1 MSKRGVTFKL
11 FIMTVAFFLCFYG
24 MVILCQLL
32 FFEDFY
38 QQQKVGRVE
47 SRLQSFGQSYAREAW
62 GSGRVSRE
70 AARFM
75 LQNKNLLAIVSM
87 DGKIKLEDPFHITFR
102 KADGKI
108 VKISL
113 TLFMSHYGEELR
125 AARIQP
131 GDTITVEGEVLEN
144 NGVSSTDVMY
154 PAIIHKPGFKNIGGL
169 DEIGI
174 KGSIKWT
181 GTVTDIVMPDLK
193 TLSQRQ
199 GLLFSALEEWFPL
212 SQTHLEKLKNF
223 EVLEEEWTEP
233 WTGVH
238 NVIIVYPVRQSTG
251 DIDLLFT
258 VTSLQEIS
266 ETNEALRWF
275 YLYLGIGGFALILIL
290 SLFYSRMVT
299 RPLIALNNTAK
310 RMAKLDFSAHTPIR
324 QNDELGSLSYS
335 MYTLSQNL
343 NSALRELQEANQ
355 QLVEDME
362 QKQRMEAVQ
371 QDFFA
376 NASHELKTPLSIIK
390 GFAEGLQDGVSAG
403 KQDHYVK
410 VIVEEADKMERLVQD
425 MLDLAK
431 LESGTLRL
439 RKTTFILSELVE
451 EVVDK
456 LFHLLKEK
464 RLEAVIIPANE
475 MPIYADA
482 GWLEQVIFNL
492 VINAIRHAE
501 EGSSITIR
509 VEGSGDR
516 STFSI
521 ENKGETIPEDQL
533 EQIWDRFYRAELSRS
548 RQTGGTGLGLS
559 IVKRILDLHG
569 FHYKAEN
576 TESGVRFVVV
586 FGAKI

>member
-1 MSKRGVTFKL
+1 MNKRGVTFKL
-11 FIMTVAFFLCFYG
+11 FIMTVVFFLCFYG
-24 MVILCQLL
+24 MVILSQLL
-32 FFEDFY
+32 FFENFY
-38 QQQKVGRVE
+38 QKQKIGRVE
-47 SRLQSFGQSYAREAW
+47 SRLQSFGQSYVQEAW

-75 LQNKNLLAIVSM
+75 LQNKNQLAIVTL
-87 DGKIKLEDPFHITFR
+87 DGKVKLDDAFHINLR
-102 KADGKI
+102 NADGKI

-113 TLFMSHYGEELR
+113 SLFMSEYGDELR

-131 GDTITVEGEVLEN
+131 GDTVTVEGEVL
-144 NGVSSTDVMY
+144 GTDGISSAYLIY
-154 PAIIHKPGFKNIGGL
+154 PSGIQKLGFKNIGSIS
-169 DEIGI
+169 DET
-174 KGSIKWT
+174 ST
-181 GTVTDIVMPDLK
+181 DDSVRLSGTVTEIVLPDLK
-193 TLSQRQ
+193 TWSQRQ
-199 GLLFSALEEWFPL
+199 GLLYSALEEWFPL
-212 SQTHLEKLKNF
+212 SQDHLEKLKNF

-233 WTGVH
+233 WTGVR
-238 NVIIVYPVRQSTG
+238 NAVIVHPVRQSTG
-251 DIDLLFT
+251 EIDLLFT

-299 RPLIALNNTAK
+299 RPLITLNNTAK
-310 RMAKLDFSAHTPIR
+310 RMAKLDFTAHTPIR

-343 NSALRELQEANQ
+343 DTALRELQEANQ

-403 KQDHYVK
+403 KQDHYMK
-410 VIVEEADKMERLVQD
+410 VIVEEADKMERLVKD

-431 LESGTLRL
+431 LESGTLKL

-464 RLEAVIIPANE
+464 QLEVVIIPANE
-475 MPIYADA
+475 LPIHADI
-482 GWLEQVIFNL
+482 GWMEQVIINF
-492 VINAIRHAE
+492 VVNAIRHAE

-509 VEGSGDR
+509 IEGSGEVN
-516 STFSI
+516 TFSI
-521 ENKGETIPEDQL
+521 ENKGETIPDDQL
-533 EQIWDRFYRAELSRS
+533 ELIWNRFYRAELSRS

-559 IVKRILDLHG
+559 IVKRILDLHE
-569 FHYKAEN
+569 FRYMAEN
-576 TESGVRFVVV
+576 TKDGVRFVVI
-586 FGAKI
+586 FGG

>member
-1 MSKRGVTFKL
+1 MNKRGVTFKL
-11 FIMTVAFFLCFYG
+11 FIMTVVFFLCFYG
-24 MVILCQLL
+24 MVILSQFL
-32 FFEDFY
+32 FFEKFY
-38 QQQKVGRVE
+38 QQQKIGRVE
-47 SRLQSFGQSYAREAW
+47 SRLQSFGQSYVNEAW

-75 LQNKNLLAIVSM
+75 LQNKNQLAIVTP
-87 DGKIKLEDPFHITFR
+87 DGKVKLDDPFHINLR
-102 KADGKI
+102 KADGQI

-113 TLFMSHYGEELR
+113 SLFMNQFGDELR

-131 GDTITVEGEVLEN
+131 GDTLTVEGEVLESD
-144 NGVSSTDVMY
+144 GISSVNFIY
-154 PAIIHKPGFKNIGGL
+154 PSGIQKPGSKHIGTTS
-169 DEIGI
+169 EEMSTE
-174 KGSIKWT
+174 GSVRLS
-181 GTVTDIVMPDLK
+181 GTVTEIVLPDLK
-193 TLSQRQ
+193 TWSQRQ

-233 WTGVH
+233 WTGVR
-238 NVIIVYPVRQSTG
+238 NAVIVYPVRQSTG
-251 DIDLLFT
+251 EIDLLFT

-310 RMAKLDFSAHTPIR
+310 RMAKLDFTAHTPIR

-343 NSALRELQEANQ
+343 DTALRELQEANQ

-376 NASHELKTPLSIIK
+376 NASHELKTPLSIVK

-403 KQDHYVK
+403 KQDHYIK
-410 VIVEEADKMERLVQD
+410 VIVEEADKMERLVKD

-431 LESGTLRL
+431 LESGTLKL

-464 RLEAVIIPANE
+464 HLEVVIIPANE
-475 MPIYADA
+475 LPIHADA
-482 GWLEQVIFNL
+482 GWLEQVIFNF
-492 VINAIRHAE
+492 VMNAIRHAE
-501 EGSSITIR
+501 EGSSITICI
-509 VEGSGDR
+509 EGSGEIN
-516 STFSI
+516 TFSI
-521 ENKGETIPEDQL
+521 ENKGETIPDDQL
-533 EQIWDRFYRAELSRS
+533 EQIWERFYRAELSRS

-559 IVKRILDLHG
+559 IVKRILDLHD
-569 FHYKAEN
+569 FRYMAEN
-576 TESGVRFVVV
+576 TKDGVRFVVI
-586 FGAKI
+586 FEG

>member
-1 MSKRGVTFKL
+1 MNKRGVTFKL
-11 FIMTVAFFLCFYG
+11 FIMTVVFFLCFYG
-24 MVILCQLL
+24 MVILSQLL
-32 FFEDFY
+32 FFENFY
-38 QQQKVGRVE
+38 QKQKIGRVE
-47 SRLQSFGQSYAREAW
+47 SRLQSFGQSYVQEAW

-75 LQNKNLLAIVSM
+75 LQNKNQLAIVTL
-87 DGKIKLEDPFHITFR
+87 DGKVKLDDAFHISLR
-102 KADGKI
+102 KADGKV

-113 TLFMSHYGEELR
+113 SLFMSEHGDELR

-131 GDTITVEGEVLEN
+131 GDQVTVEGEML
-144 NGVSSTDVMY
+144 GSDGISSANLIY
-154 PAIIHKPGFKNIGGL
+154 PAGIQKLGFKNIGL
-169 DEIGI
+169 NSEETSTND
-174 KGSIKWT
+174 SVRLS
-181 GTVTDIVMPDLK
+181 GTVTEIVLPDLK
-193 TLSQRQ
+193 TWSQRQ

-212 SQTHLEKLKNF
+212 SQDHLERLKNF
-223 EVLEEEWTEP
+223 EVLEDDWTEP
-233 WTGVH
+233 WTGVR
-238 NVIIVYPVRQSTG
+238 NAVIVHPVRQSTG
-251 DIDLLFT
+251 EIDLLFT

-299 RPLIALNNTAK
+299 RPLITLNNTAK
-310 RMAKLDFSAHTPIR
+310 RMAKLDFTAHTPIR

-343 NSALRELQEANQ
+343 DTALRELQEANQ

-403 KQDHYVK
+403 KQDHYMK
-410 VIVEEADKMERLVQD
+410 VIVEEADKMERLVKD

-431 LESGTLRL
+431 LESGTLKL
-439 RKTTFILSELVE
+439 RKATFILSELVE

-464 RLEAVIIPANE
+464 KLEVVIIPANE
-475 MPIYADA
+475 LPIHADI
-482 GWLEQVIFNL
+482 GWMEQVIINF
-492 VINAIRHAE
+492 VVNAIRHAE

-509 VEGSGDR
+509 IEGSGEVN
-516 STFSI
+516 TFSI
-521 ENKGETIPEDQL
+521 ENKGETIPDDQL
-533 EQIWDRFYRAELSRS
+533 ELIWNRFYRAELSRS

-559 IVKRILDLHG
+559 IVKRILDLHE
-569 FHYKAEN
+569 FRYKAEN
-576 TESGVRFVVV
+576 TKDGVRFVVI
-586 FGAKI
+586 FGG

>member
-1 MSKRGVTFKL
+1 MNKRGVTFKL
-11 FIMTVAFFLCFYG
+11 FIMTVVFFLCFYG
-24 MVILCQLL
+24 MVILSQFL
-32 FFEDFY
+32 FFENFY
-38 QQQKVGRVE
+38 QKQKIGRVE
-47 SRLQSFGQSYAREAW
+47 SRLQSFGQSYVQEAW

-75 LQNKNLLAIVSM
+75 LQNKNQLAIVTL
-87 DGKIKLEDPFHITFR
+87 DGKVKLDDAFHINLRET
-102 KADGKI
+102 DGKI

-113 TLFMSHYGEELR
+113 SLFMNEYGDELR

-131 GDTITVEGEVLEN
+131 GDQVTVEGEVL
-144 NGVSSTDVMY
+144 GTDGISSANLIY
-154 PAIIHKPGFKNIGGL
+154 PTGIQKLGFKNIGSTSEEASTDGRVRF
-169 DEIGI
+169 
-174 KGSIKWT
+174 S
-181 GTVTDIVMPDLK
+181 GTVTEIVLPDLK
-193 TLSQRQ
+193 TWSQRQ

-212 SQTHLEKLKNF
+212 SQDHLEKLKNF

-233 WTGVH
+233 WTGVR
-238 NVIIVYPVRQSTG
+238 NAVIVHPVRQSTG
-251 DIDLLFT
+251 EIDLLFT

-310 RMAKLDFSAHTPIR
+310 RMAKLDFTAHTPIR

-343 NSALRELQEANQ
+343 DTALRELQEANQ

-403 KQDHYVK
+403 KQDHYMK
-410 VIVEEADKMERLVQD
+410 VIVEEADKMERLVKD

-431 LESGTLRL
+431 LESGTLKL

-464 RLEAVIIPANE
+464 KLEVVIIPANE
-475 MPIYADA
+475 MPIHADV
-482 GWLEQVIFNL
+482 GWLEQVIINF
-492 VINAIRHAE
+492 VVNAIRHAE

-509 VEGSGDR
+509 IEGAGEISF
-516 STFSI
+516 FSI
-521 ENKGETIPEDQL
+521 ENKGETIPDDQL

-559 IVKRILDLHG
+559 IVKRILDLHE
-569 FHYKAEN
+569 FRYKVEN
-576 TESGVRFVVV
+576 TKDGVRFVVI
-586 FGAKI
+586 FGG

>member
-1 MSKRGVTFKL
+1 MNKRGVTFKL
-11 FIMTVAFFLCFYG
+11 FIMTVVFFLCFYG
-24 MVILCQLL
+24 MVILSQLL
-32 FFEDFY
+32 FFENFY
-38 QQQKVGRVE
+38 QKQKIGRVE
-47 SRLQSFGQSYAREAW
+47 SRLQSFGQSYVQEAW

-75 LQNKNLLAIVSM
+75 LQNKNQLAIVTL
-87 DGKIKLEDPFHITFR
+87 DGKVKLDDAFHINLR

-108 VKISL
+108 FKISL
-113 TLFMSHYGEELR
+113 SLFMSEYGDELR

-131 GDTITVEGEVLEN
+131 GDTVTVEGEVL
-144 NGVSSTDVMY
+144 GTDGISSAYLIY
-154 PAIIHKPGFKNIGGL
+154 PSGIQKLGFKNIGSIS
-169 DEIGI
+169 DET
-174 KGSIKWT
+174 ST
-181 GTVTDIVMPDLK
+181 DDSVRLSGTVTEIVLPDLK
-193 TLSQRQ
+193 TWSQRQ
-199 GLLFSALEEWFPL
+199 GLLYSALEEWFPL
-212 SQTHLEKLKNF
+212 SQDHLEKLKNF

-233 WTGVH
+233 WTGVR
-238 NVIIVYPVRQSTG
+238 NAVIVHPVRQSTG
-251 DIDLLFT
+251 EIDLLFT

-299 RPLIALNNTAK
+299 RPLITLNNTAK
-310 RMAKLDFSAHTPIR
+310 RMAKLDFTAHTPIR

-343 NSALRELQEANQ
+343 DTALRELQEANQ

-403 KQDHYVK
+403 KQDHYMK
-410 VIVEEADKMERLVQD
+410 VIVEEADKMERLVKD

-431 LESGTLRL
+431 LESGTLKL

-464 RLEAVIIPANE
+464 QLEVVIIPANE
-475 MPIYADA
+475 LPIHADI
-482 GWLEQVIFNL
+482 GWMEQVIINF
-492 VINAIRHAE
+492 VVNAIRHAE

-509 VEGSGDR
+509 IEGSGEVN
-516 STFSI
+516 TFSI
-521 ENKGETIPEDQL
+521 ENKGETIPDDQL
-533 EQIWDRFYRAELSRS
+533 ELIWNRFYRAELSRS

-559 IVKRILDLHG
+559 IVKRILDLHE
-569 FHYKAEN
+569 FRYMAEN
-576 TESGVRFVVV
+576 TKDGVRFVVI
-586 FGAKI
+586 FGG

>member
-1 MSKRGVTFKL
+1 
-11 FIMTVAFFLCFYG
+11 MTVVFFLCFYG
-24 MVILCQLL
+24 MVILSQFL
-32 FFEDFY
+32 FFENFY
-38 QQQKVGRVE
+38 QQQKIGRVE
-47 SRLQSFGQSYAREAW
+47 SRLKSFGQSYVQEAW

-75 LQNKNLLAIVSM
+75 LQNKNQLAIVTL
-87 DGKIKLEDPFHITFR
+87 DGKVKLDDAFHISLRT
-102 KADGKI
+102 ADGKV

-113 TLFMSHYGEELR
+113 SLFMSEYGDELR

-131 GDTITVEGEVLEN
+131 GDTVTVEGEVL
-144 NGVSSTDVMY
+144 GTDGITSPNLIY
-154 PAIIHKPGFKNIGGL
+154 PLGIQKPGFKNIGTTSQAAGTDDSVRL
-169 DEIGI
+169 
-174 KGSIKWT
+174 S
-181 GTVTDIVMPDLK
+181 GTVTEIALPDLK
-193 TLSQRQ
+193 TWSQRQ
-199 GLLFSALEEWFPL
+199 GLLFGALEEWFPL
-212 SQTHLEKLKNF
+212 SQAHLEKLKNF
-223 EVLEEEWTEP
+223 EVLEEDWTEP
-233 WTGVH
+233 WTGVR
-238 NVIIVYPVRQSTG
+238 NAVIVHPVRQDTG
-251 DIDLLFT
+251 EIDLLFT

-310 RMAKLDFSAHTPIR
+310 RMAKLDFTAHTPIR

-343 NSALRELQEANQ
+343 DTALRELQEVNQ

-403 KQDHYVK
+403 KQDHYMK
-410 VIVEEADKMERLVQD
+410 VIVEEADKMERLVKD

-431 LESGTLRL
+431 LESGTLKL

-464 RLEAVIIPANE
+464 KLEVVIIPANE
-475 MPIYADA
+475 MPIHADV
-482 GWLEQVIFNL
+482 GWMEQVIINF
-492 VINAIRHAE
+492 VVNAIRHAE

-509 VEGSGDR
+509 IEGAEEIR
-516 STFSI
+516 FFSI
-521 ENKGETIPEDQL
+521 ENKGETIPDDQL

-559 IVKRILDLHG
+559 IVKRILDLHE
-569 FHYKAEN
+569 FRYKVEN
-576 TESGVRFVVV
+576 TKDGVRFVVI
-586 FGAKI
+586 FGG

>member
-1 MSKRGVTFKL
+1 MNKRGVTFKL
-11 FIMTVAFFLCFYG
+11 FIMTVVFFLCFYG
-24 MVILCQLL
+24 MVILSQLL
-32 FFEDFY
+32 FFENFY
-38 QQQKVGRVE
+38 QKQKIGRVE
-47 SRLQSFGQSYAREAW
+47 SRLQSFGQSYVQEAW

-75 LQNKNLLAIVSM
+75 LQNKNQLAIVTL
-87 DGKIKLEDPFHITFR
+87 DGKVKLDDAFHINLR

-113 TLFMSHYGEELR
+113 SLFMSEYGDELR

-131 GDTITVEGEVLEN
+131 GDTVTVEGEVL
-144 NGVSSTDVMY
+144 GTDGISSAYLIY
-154 PAIIHKPGFKNIGGL
+154 PSGIQKLGFKNIGSIS
-169 DEIGI
+169 DET
-174 KGSIKWT
+174 ST
-181 GTVTDIVMPDLK
+181 DDSVRLSGTVTEIVLPDLK
-193 TLSQRQ
+193 TWSQRQ
-199 GLLFSALEEWFPL
+199 GLLYSALEEWFPL
-212 SQTHLEKLKNF
+212 SQDHLEKLKNF

-233 WTGVH
+233 WTGVR
-238 NVIIVYPVRQSTG
+238 NAVIVHPVRQSTG
-251 DIDLLFT
+251 EIDLLFT

-299 RPLIALNNTAK
+299 RPLITLNNTAK
-310 RMAKLDFSAHTPIR
+310 RMAKLDFTAHTPIR

-343 NSALRELQEANQ
+343 DTALRELQEANQ

-403 KQDHYVK
+403 KQDHYMK
-410 VIVEEADKMERLVQD
+410 VIVEEADKMERLVKD

-431 LESGTLRL
+431 LESGTLKL
-439 RKTTFILSELVE
+439 RKVTFILSELVE

-464 RLEAVIIPANE
+464 QLEVVIIPANE
-475 MPIYADA
+475 LPIHADI
-482 GWLEQVIFNL
+482 GWMEQVIINF
-492 VINAIRHAE
+492 VVNAIRHAE

-509 VEGSGDR
+509 IEGSGEVN
-516 STFSI
+516 TFSI
-521 ENKGETIPEDQL
+521 ENKGETIPDDQL
-533 EQIWDRFYRAELSRS
+533 ELIWNRFYRAELSRS

-559 IVKRILDLHG
+559 IVKRILDLHE
-569 FHYKAEN
+569 FRYMAEN
-576 TESGVRFVVV
+576 TKDGVRFVVI
-586 FGAKI
+586 FGG

>member
-1 MSKRGVTFKL
+1 MNKRGVTFKL

-32 FFEDFY
+32 FFENFY
-38 QQQKVGRVE
+38 QQQKIGRVE
-47 SRLQSFGQSYAREAW
+47 SRLQSFGQSYVREAW

-75 LQNKNLLAIVSM
+75 LQNKNQLAIVTL
-87 DGKIKLEDPFHITFR
+87 DGKVKLDDPFHISLR

-108 VKISL
+108 VKVSL
-113 TLFMSHYGEELR
+113 SLFIGQYGDELR

-131 GDTITVEGEVLEN
+131 GDTITVEGEILES
-144 NGVSSTDVMY
+144 GGISSANVIF
-154 PAIIHKPGFKNIGGL
+154 PVAIQKSGYKNIGAL
-169 DEIGI
+169 DETGI
-174 KGSIKWT
+174 ESGMKCT
-181 GTVTDIVMPDLK
+181 GTVTEIVMPDLK
-193 TLSQRQ
+193 TLSGRQ

-212 SQTHLEKLKNF
+212 SQVHLEKLKKF

-233 WTGVH
+233 WTGVR
-238 NVIIVYPVRQSTG
+238 NAIIVHPVRQSTG
-251 DIDLLFT
+251 EIDLLFT

-275 YLYLGIGGFALILIL
+275 YLYLGIGGFALILML

-310 RMAKLDFSAHTPIR
+310 RMAKLDFTAHTPIR

-335 MYTLSQNL
+335 MYTLSQSL
-343 NSALRELQEANQ
+343 DSALRELQEANQ

-362 QKQRMEAVQ
+362 QKQKMEAVQ

-403 KQDHYVK
+403 KQDHYIK
-410 VIVEEADKMERLVQD
+410 VIVEEADKMERLVKD

-431 LESGTLRL
+431 LESGTLKL

-475 MPIYADA
+475 LPIHADA
-482 GWLEQVIFNL
+482 GWMEQVMINF
-492 VINAIRHAE
+492 VVNAIRHAE

-509 VEGSGDR
+509 IEGSGEIN
-516 STFSI
+516 TFSI

-533 EQIWDRFYRAELSRS
+533 DQIWDRFYRAELSRS

-559 IVKRILDLHG
+559 IVKRILDLHE
-569 FHYKAEN
+569 FRYQAEN
-576 TESGVRFVVV
+576 TRNGVRFVVI
-586 FGAKI
+586 FGG

>member
-1 MSKRGVTFKL
+1 MNKRGVTFKL
-11 FIMTVAFFLCFYG
+11 FIMTVVFFLCFYG
-24 MVILCQLL
+24 MVILSQLL
-32 FFEDFY
+32 FFENFY
-38 QQQKVGRVE
+38 QKQKIGRVE
-47 SRLQSFGQSYAREAW
+47 SRLQSFGQSYVQEAW

-75 LQNKNLLAIVSM
+75 LQNKNQLAIVTL
-87 DGKIKLEDPFHITFR
+87 DGKVKLDDAFHINLR

-113 TLFMSHYGEELR
+113 SLFMSEYGDELR

-131 GDTITVEGEVLEN
+131 GDTVTVEGEML
-144 NGVSSTDVMY
+144 GTDGISSAYLIY
-154 PAIIHKPGFKNIGGL
+154 PSGIQKLGFKNIGSIS
-169 DEIGI
+169 DET
-174 KGSIKWT
+174 ST
-181 GTVTDIVMPDLK
+181 DDSVRLSGTVTEIVLPDLK
-193 TLSQRQ
+193 TWSQRQ
-199 GLLFSALEEWFPL
+199 GLLYSALEEWFPL
-212 SQTHLEKLKNF
+212 SQDHLEKLKNF

-233 WTGVH
+233 WTGVR
-238 NVIIVYPVRQSTG
+238 NAVIVHPVRQSTG
-251 DIDLLFT
+251 EIDLLFT

-299 RPLIALNNTAK
+299 RPLITLNNTAK
-310 RMAKLDFSAHTPIR
+310 RMAKLDFTAHTPIR

-343 NSALRELQEANQ
+343 DTALRELQEANQ

-403 KQDHYVK
+403 KQDHYMK
-410 VIVEEADKMERLVQD
+410 VIVEEADKMERLVKD

-431 LESGTLRL
+431 LESGTLKL

-464 RLEAVIIPANE
+464 QLEVVIIPANE
-475 MPIYADA
+475 LPIHADI
-482 GWLEQVIFNL
+482 GWMEQVIINF
-492 VINAIRHAE
+492 VVNAIRHAE

-509 VEGSGDR
+509 IEGSGEVN
-516 STFSI
+516 TFSI
-521 ENKGETIPEDQL
+521 ENKGETIPDDQL
-533 EQIWDRFYRAELSRS
+533 ELIWNRFYRAELSRS

-559 IVKRILDLHG
+559 IVKRILDLHE
-569 FHYKAEN
+569 FRYMAEN
-576 TESGVRFVVV
+576 TKDGVRFVVI
-586 FGAKI
+586 FGG

>member
-1 MSKRGVTFKL
+1 MNKRGVTFKL
-11 FIMTVAFFLCFYG
+11 FIMTVVFFLCFYG
-24 MVILCQLL
+24 MVILSQLL
-32 FFEDFY
+32 FFENFY
-38 QQQKVGRVE
+38 QKQKIGRVE
-47 SRLQSFGQSYAREAW
+47 SRLQSFGQSYVQEAW

-75 LQNKNLLAIVSM
+75 LQNKNQLAIVTL
-87 DGKIKLEDPFHITFR
+87 DGKVKLDDAFHISLR
-102 KADGKI
+102 KADGKV

-113 TLFMSHYGEELR
+113 SLFMSEHGDELR

-131 GDTITVEGEVLEN
+131 GDQVTVEGEML
-144 NGVSSTDVMY
+144 GSDGISSANLIY
-154 PAIIHKPGFKNIGGL
+154 PTGIQKLGFKNIGL
-169 DEIGI
+169 NSEETSTND
-174 KGSIKWT
+174 SVRLS
-181 GTVTDIVMPDLK
+181 GTVIEIVLPDLK
-193 TLSQRQ
+193 TWSQRQ

-212 SQTHLEKLKNF
+212 SQDHLERLKNF
-223 EVLEEEWTEP
+223 EVLEDDWTEP
-233 WTGVH
+233 WTGVR
-238 NVIIVYPVRQSTG
+238 NAVIVHPVRQSTG
-251 DIDLLFT
+251 EIDLLFT

-299 RPLIALNNTAK
+299 RPLITLNNTAK
-310 RMAKLDFSAHTPIR
+310 RMAKLDFTAHTPIR

-343 NSALRELQEANQ
+343 DTALRELQEANQ

-403 KQDHYVK
+403 KQDHYMK
-410 VIVEEADKMERLVQD
+410 VIVEEADKMERLVKD

-431 LESGTLRL
+431 LESGTLKL
-439 RKTTFILSELVE
+439 RKATFILSELVE

-464 RLEAVIIPANE
+464 KLEVVIIPANE
-475 MPIYADA
+475 LPIHADI
-482 GWLEQVIFNL
+482 GWMEQVIINF
-492 VINAIRHAE
+492 VVNAIRHAE

-509 VEGSGDR
+509 IEGSGEVN
-516 STFSI
+516 TFSI
-521 ENKGETIPEDQL
+521 ENKGETIPDDQL
-533 EQIWDRFYRAELSRS
+533 ELIWNRFYRAELSRS

-559 IVKRILDLHG
+559 IVKRILDLHE
-569 FHYKAEN
+569 FRYKAEN
-576 TESGVRFVVV
+576 TKDGVRFVVI
-586 FGAKI
+586 FGG

>member
-1 MSKRGVTFKL
+1 MNKRGVTFKL

-32 FFEDFY
+32 FFENFY
-38 QQQKVGRVE
+38 QQQKIGRVE
-47 SRLQSFGQSYAREAW
+47 SRLQSFGQSYVKEAW
-62 GSGRVSRE
+62 GPGRVSRE
-70 AARFM
+70 AVRFM
-75 LQNKNLLAIVSM
+75 LQNKNQLAIVTL
-87 DGKIKLEDPFHITFR
+87 DGKVKLDDPFHISLR

-113 TLFMSHYGEELR
+113 SLFIGQYGDELR
-125 AARIQP
+125 ASRIQP
-131 GDTITVEGEVLEN
+131 GDTITVEGEILQSD
-144 NGVSSTDVMY
+144 GISSANVIF
-154 PAIIHKPGFKNIGGL
+154 PESIQKSGFKNIGASL
-169 DEIGI
+169 DETGTE
-174 KGSIKWT
+174 SSAKWT
-181 GTVTDIVMPDLK
+181 GTVTEIAMPDLK
-193 TLSQRQ
+193 TLSGRQ
-199 GLLFSALEEWFPL
+199 GLLISALEEWFPL
-212 SQTHLEKLKNF
+212 SQAHLEKLKKF

-233 WTGVH
+233 WTGVR
-238 NVIIVYPVRQSTG
+238 NAIIVHPVRQSTG
-251 DIDLLFT
+251 EIDLLFT

-275 YLYLGIGGFALILIL
+275 YLYLGIGGFALILML

-310 RMAKLDFSAHTPIR
+310 RMAKLDFTAHTPIR

-343 NSALRELQEANQ
+343 DSALRELQEANQ

-362 QKQRMEAVQ
+362 QKQKMEAVQ

-403 KQDHYVK
+403 KQDHYIK
-410 VIVEEADKMERLVQD
+410 VIVEEADKMERLVKD

-431 LESGTLRL
+431 LESGTLKL

-464 RLEAVIIPANE
+464 GLEAVIIPANE
-475 MPIYADA
+475 LPIYADA
-482 GWLEQVIFNL
+482 GWMEQVIINF
-492 VINAIRHAE
+492 VVNAIRHAE

-509 VEGSGDR
+509 IEGAGEIN
-516 STFSI
+516 TFSI

-533 EQIWDRFYRAELSRS
+533 DQIWDRFYRAELSRS
-548 RQTGGTGLGLS
+548 RQTGGTGVGLS
-559 IVKRILDLHG
+559 IVKRILDLHE
-569 FHYKAEN
+569 FRYKAEN
-576 TESGVRFVVV
+576 TKNGVRFIVI
-586 FGAKI
+586 FGG

>member
-1 MSKRGVTFKL
+1 MNKRGVTFKL
-11 FIMTVAFFLCFYG
+11 FIMTVVFFLCFYG
-24 MVILCQLL
+24 MVILSQLL
-32 FFEDFY
+32 FFENFY
-38 QQQKVGRVE
+38 QEQKIGRVE
-47 SRLQSFGQSYAREAW
+47 SRLQSFGQSYVQEAW

-75 LQNKNLLAIVSM
+75 LQNKNQLAIVTL
-87 DGKIKLEDPFHITFR
+87 DGKVKLDDAFHINLRET
-102 KADGKI
+102 DGKI

-113 TLFMSHYGEELR
+113 SLFMSEYGDELR

-131 GDTITVEGEVLEN
+131 GDTVTVEGEGL
-144 NGVSSTDVMY
+144 GTDGISTANLIY
-154 PAIIHKPGFKNIGGL
+154 PTGIQKLGFKNIGSTSEEASTDGRVRF
-169 DEIGI
+169 
-174 KGSIKWT
+174 S
-181 GTVTDIVMPDLK
+181 GTVTEIVLPDLK
-193 TLSQRQ
+193 TWSQRQ

-212 SQTHLEKLKNF
+212 SQAHLEKLKNF

-233 WTGVH
+233 WTGVR
-238 NVIIVYPVRQSTG
+238 NAVIVHPVRQDTG
-251 DIDLLFT
+251 EIDLLFT

-310 RMAKLDFSAHTPIR
+310 RMAKLDFTAHTPIR

-343 NSALRELQEANQ
+343 DTALRELQDANQ

-403 KQDHYVK
+403 KQDHYMK
-410 VIVEEADKMERLVQD
+410 VIVEEADKMERLVKD

-431 LESGTLRL
+431 LESGTLKL

-464 RLEAVIIPANE
+464 KLEVVIIPANE
-475 MPIYADA
+475 MPIHADV
-482 GWLEQVIFNL
+482 GWLEQVIINF
-492 VINAIRHAE
+492 VVNAIRHAE

-509 VEGSGDR
+509 IEGAGEISF
-516 STFSI
+516 FSI
-521 ENKGETIPEDQL
+521 ENKGETIPDDQL

-559 IVKRILDLHG
+559 IVKRILDLHE
-569 FHYKAEN
+569 FRYKVEN
-576 TESGVRFVVV
+576 TKDGVRFVVI
-586 FGAKI
+586 FGG

>member
-1 MSKRGVTFKL
+1 MNKRGVTFKL
-11 FIMTVAFFLCFYG
+11 FIMTVVFFLCFYG
-24 MVILCQLL
+24 MVILSQLL
-32 FFEDFY
+32 FFENFY
-38 QQQKVGRVE
+38 QKQKIGRVE
-47 SRLQSFGQSYAREAW
+47 SRLQSFGQSYVQEAW

-75 LQNKNLLAIVSM
+75 LQNKNQLAIVTL
-87 DGKIKLEDPFHITFR
+87 DGKVKLDDAFHINLR

-113 TLFMSHYGEELR
+113 SLFMSEYGDELR

-131 GDTITVEGEVLEN
+131 GDTVTVEGEML
-144 NGVSSTDVMY
+144 GTDGISSAYLIY
-154 PAIIHKPGFKNIGGL
+154 PSGIQKLGFKNIG
-169 DEIGI
+169 
-174 KGSIKWT
+174 SISEET
-181 GTVTDIVMPDLK
+181 STDDSVRLSGTVTEIVLPDLK
-193 TLSQRQ
+193 TWSQRQ
-199 GLLFSALEEWFPL
+199 GLLYSALEEWFPL
-212 SQTHLEKLKNF
+212 SQDHLEKLKNF

-233 WTGVH
+233 WTGVR
-238 NVIIVYPVRQSTG
+238 NAVIVHPVRQSTG
-251 DIDLLFT
+251 EIDLLFT

-299 RPLIALNNTAK
+299 RPLITLNNTAK
-310 RMAKLDFSAHTPIR
+310 RMAKLDFTAHTPIR

-343 NSALRELQEANQ
+343 DTALRELQEANQ

-403 KQDHYVK
+403 KQDHYMK
-410 VIVEEADKMERLVQD
+410 VIVEEADKMERLVKD

-431 LESGTLRL
+431 LESGTLKL

-464 RLEAVIIPANE
+464 QLEVVIIPANE
-475 MPIYADA
+475 LPIHADI
-482 GWLEQVIFNL
+482 GWMEQVIINF
-492 VINAIRHAE
+492 VVNAIRHAE

-509 VEGSGDR
+509 IEGSGEVN
-516 STFSI
+516 TFSI
-521 ENKGETIPEDQL
+521 ENKGETIPDDQL
-533 EQIWDRFYRAELSRS
+533 ELIWNRFYRAELSRS

-559 IVKRILDLHG
+559 IVKRILDLHE
-569 FHYKAEN
+569 FRYMAEN
-576 TESGVRFVVV
+576 TKDGVRFVVI
-586 FGAKI
+586 FGG

>member
-1 MSKRGVTFKL
+1 MNKRGVTFKL
-11 FIMTVAFFLCFYG
+11 FIMTVVFFLCFYG
-24 MVILCQLL
+24 MVILSQLL
-32 FFEDFY
+32 FFENFY
-38 QQQKVGRVE
+38 QEQKIGRVE
-47 SRLQSFGQSYAREAW
+47 SRLQSFGQSYVQEAW

-75 LQNKNLLAIVSM
+75 LQNKNQLAIVTL
-87 DGKIKLEDPFHITFR
+87 DGKVKLDDAFHINLR

-113 TLFMSHYGEELR
+113 SLFMSEYGDELR

-131 GDTITVEGEVLEN
+131 GDTVTVEGEGL
-144 NGVSSTDVMY
+144 GTDGISTANLIY
-154 PAIIHKPGFKNIGGL
+154 PTGIQKLGFKNIGSTSEEASTDGRVRF
-169 DEIGI
+169 
-174 KGSIKWT
+174 S
-181 GTVTDIVMPDLK
+181 GTVTEIVLPDLK
-193 TLSQRQ
+193 TWSQRQ

-212 SQTHLEKLKNF
+212 SQAHLEKLKNF

-233 WTGVH
+233 WTGVR
-238 NVIIVYPVRQSTG
+238 NAVIVHPVRQDTG
-251 DIDLLFT
+251 EIDLLFT

-310 RMAKLDFSAHTPIR
+310 RMAKLDFTAHTPIR

-343 NSALRELQEANQ
+343 DTALRELQEANQ

-403 KQDHYVK
+403 KQDHYMK
-410 VIVEEADKMERLVQD
+410 VIVEEADKMERLVKD

-431 LESGTLRL
+431 LESGTLKL

-464 RLEAVIIPANE
+464 KLEVVIIPANE
-475 MPIYADA
+475 MPIHADV
-482 GWLEQVIFNL
+482 GWLEQVIINF
-492 VINAIRHAE
+492 VVNAIRHAE

-509 VEGSGDR
+509 VEGAGEISF
-516 STFSI
+516 FSI
-521 ENKGETIPEDQL
+521 ENKGETIPDDQL

-559 IVKRILDLHG
+559 IVKRILDLHE
-569 FHYKAEN
+569 FRYKVEN
-576 TESGVRFVVV
+576 TKDGVRFVVI
-586 FGAKI
+586 FGG

>member
-1 MSKRGVTFKL
+1 MNKRGVTFKL
-11 FIMTVAFFLCFYG
+11 FIMTVVFFLCFYG
-24 MVILCQLL
+24 MVILSQFL
-32 FFEDFY
+32 FFENFY
-38 QQQKVGRVE
+38 QQQKIGRVE
-47 SRLQSFGQSYAREAW
+47 SRLKSFSQSYVQEAW

-75 LQNKNLLAIVSM
+75 LQNKNQLAIVTL
-87 DGKIKLEDPFHITFR
+87 DGKVKLDDAFHINLRT
-102 KADGKI
+102 ADGKI

-113 TLFMSHYGEELR
+113 SLFMSEYGDELR

-131 GDTITVEGEVLEN
+131 GDTVTVEGEGLGTE
-144 NGVSSTDVMY
+144 GISTANLIY
-154 PAIIHKPGFKNIGGL
+154 PTGIQKLGFKNIGL
-169 DEIGI
+169 TSEEASTD
-174 KGSIKWT
+174 GSVRFS
-181 GTVTDIVMPDLK
+181 GTVTEIVLPDLK
-193 TLSQRQ
+193 TWSQRQ

-212 SQTHLEKLKNF
+212 SQAHLEKLKNF
-223 EVLEEEWTEP
+223 EVLEEDWTEP
-233 WTGVH
+233 WTGVR
-238 NVIIVYPVRQSTG
+238 NAVIVHPVRQDTG
-251 DIDLLFT
+251 EIDLLFT

-310 RMAKLDFSAHTPIR
+310 RMAKLDFTAHTPIR

-343 NSALRELQEANQ
+343 DTALRELQEANQ

-403 KQDHYVK
+403 KQDHYMK
-410 VIVEEADKMERLVQD
+410 VIVEEADKMERLVKD

-431 LESGTLRL
+431 LESGTLKL

-464 RLEAVIIPANE
+464 KLEVVIIPANE
-475 MPIYADA
+475 MPIHADV
-482 GWLEQVIFNL
+482 GWLEQVIINF
-492 VINAIRHAE
+492 VVNAIRHAE

-509 VEGSGDR
+509 IEGSDEI
-516 STFSI
+516 SIFSI
-521 ENKGETIPEDQL
+521 ENKGETIPDDQL

-559 IVKRILDLHG
+559 IVKRILDLHE
-569 FHYKAEN
+569 FRYKVEN
-576 TESGVRFVVV
+576 TKDGVRFVVI
-586 FGAKI
+586 FGG

>member
-1 MSKRGVTFKL
+1 MNKRGVTFKL
-11 FIMTVAFFLCFYG
+11 FIMTVVFFLCFYG
-24 MVILCQLL
+24 MVILSQLL
-32 FFEDFY
+32 FFENFY
-38 QQQKVGRVE
+38 QEQKIGRVE
-47 SRLQSFGQSYAREAW
+47 SRLQSFGQSYVQEAW

-75 LQNKNLLAIVSM
+75 LQNKNQLAIVTL
-87 DGKIKLEDPFHITFR
+87 DGKVKLDDAFHINLR

-113 TLFMSHYGEELR
+113 SLFMSEYGDELR

-131 GDTITVEGEVLEN
+131 GDTVTVEGEGL
-144 NGVSSTDVMY
+144 GTDGISTANLIY
-154 PAIIHKPGFKNIGGL
+154 PTGIQKLGFKNIGSTSEEASTDGRVRF
-169 DEIGI
+169 
-174 KGSIKWT
+174 S
-181 GTVTDIVMPDLK
+181 GTVTEIVLPDLK
-193 TLSQRQ
+193 TWSQRQ

-212 SQTHLEKLKNF
+212 SQAHLEKLKNF

-233 WTGVH
+233 WTGVR
-238 NVIIVYPVRQSTG
+238 NAVIVHPVRQDTG
-251 DIDLLFT
+251 EIDLLFT

-310 RMAKLDFSAHTPIR
+310 RMAKLDFTAHTPIR

-343 NSALRELQEANQ
+343 DTALRELQEANQ

-403 KQDHYVK
+403 KQDHYMK
-410 VIVEEADKMERLVQD
+410 VIVEEADKMERLVKD

-431 LESGTLRL
+431 LESGTLKL

-464 RLEAVIIPANE
+464 KLEVVIIPANE
-475 MPIYADA
+475 MPIHADV
-482 GWLEQVIFNL
+482 GWLEQVIINF
-492 VINAIRHAE
+492 VVNAIRHAE

-509 VEGSGDR
+509 IEGAGEISF
-516 STFSI
+516 FSI
-521 ENKGETIPEDQL
+521 ENKGETIPDDQL

-548 RQTGGTGLGLS
+548 RKTGGTGLGLS
-559 IVKRILDLHG
+559 IVKRILDLHE
-569 FHYKAEN
+569 FRYKVEN
-576 TESGVRFVVV
+576 TKNGVRFVVIV
-586 FGAKI
+586 GG

>member
-1 MSKRGVTFKL
+1 MNKRGVTFKL

-32 FFEDFY
+32 FFENFY
-38 QQQKVGRVE
+38 QQQKIGRVE
-47 SRLQSFGQSYAREAW
+47 SRLQSFGQSYVKEAW

-75 LQNKNLLAIVSM
+75 LQNKNQLAIVTL
-87 DGKIKLEDPFHITFR
+87 DGKVKLDDPFHISLR

-113 TLFMSHYGEELR
+113 SLFIGQYGDELR
-125 AARIQP
+125 ASRIQP
-131 GDTITVEGEVLEN
+131 GDTITVEGEILESD
-144 NGVSSTDVMY
+144 GVSSANVIF
-154 PAIIHKPGFKNIGGL
+154 PVSIQKPGFKNIGAALNETGT
-169 DEIGI
+169 E
-174 KGSIKWT
+174 SSVKWT
-181 GTVTDIVMPDLK
+181 GTVTEIVMPDLK
-193 TLSQRQ
+193 TLSGRQ
-199 GLLFSALEEWFPL
+199 GLLFGALEEWFPL
-212 SQTHLEKLKNF
+212 SQAHLEKLKKF

-233 WTGVH
+233 WTGVRSA
-238 NVIIVYPVRQSTG
+238 VIVHPVRQRTG
-251 DIDLLFT
+251 EIDLLFT

-275 YLYLGIGGFALILIL
+275 YLYLGIGGFALILML

-310 RMAKLDFSAHTPIR
+310 RMAKLDFTAHTPIR

-343 NSALRELQEANQ
+343 DSALRELQEANQ

-403 KQDHYVK
+403 KQDHYIK
-410 VIVEEADKMERLVQD
+410 VIVEEADKMERLVKD

-431 LESGTLRL
+431 LESGTLKL

-475 MPIYADA
+475 LPIHADA
-482 GWLEQVIFNL
+482 GWMEQVMINFI
-492 VINAIRHAE
+492 VNAIRHAE

-509 VEGSGDR
+509 IEGTGEIN
-516 STFSI
+516 TFSI

-533 EQIWDRFYRAELSRS
+533 DQIWDRFYRAELSRS

-559 IVKRILDLHG
+559 IVKRILDLHE
-569 FHYKAEN
+569 FRYQAEN
-576 TESGVRFVVV
+576 TKNGVRFVVI
-586 FGAKI
+586 FGG

>member
-1 MSKRGVTFKL
+1 MNKRGVTFKL
-11 FIMTVAFFLCFYG
+11 FIMTVVFFLCFYG
-24 MVILCQLL
+24 MVILSQLL
-32 FFEDFY
+32 FFENFY
-38 QQQKVGRVE
+38 QKQKIGRVE
-47 SRLQSFGQSYAREAW
+47 SRLQSFGQSYVQEAW

-75 LQNKNLLAIVSM
+75 LQNKNQLAIVTL
-87 DGKIKLEDPFHITFR
+87 DGKVKLDDAFHISLR
-102 KADGKI
+102 KADGKV

-113 TLFMSHYGEELR
+113 SLFMSEHGDELR

-131 GDTITVEGEVLEN
+131 GDQVTVEGEML
-144 NGVSSTDVMY
+144 GSDGISSANLIY
-154 PAIIHKPGFKNIGGL
+154 PTGIQKLGFKNIGL
-169 DEIGI
+169 NSEETSTND
-174 KGSIKWT
+174 SVRLS
-181 GTVTDIVMPDLK
+181 GTVIEIVLPDLK
-193 TLSQRQ
+193 TWSQRQ

-212 SQTHLEKLKNF
+212 SQDHLERLKNF
-223 EVLEEEWTEP
+223 EVLEDDWTEP
-233 WTGVH
+233 WTGVR
-238 NVIIVYPVRQSTG
+238 NAVIVHPVRQSTG
-251 DIDLLFT
+251 EIDLLFT

-299 RPLIALNNTAK
+299 RPLITLNNTAK
-310 RMAKLDFSAHTPIR
+310 RMAKLDFTAHTPIR

-343 NSALRELQEANQ
+343 DTALRELQEANQ

-403 KQDHYVK
+403 KQDHYMK
-410 VIVEEADKMERLVQD
+410 VIVEEADKMERLVKD

-431 LESGTLRL
+431 LESGTLKL
-439 RKTTFILSELVE
+439 RKATFILSELVE

-464 RLEAVIIPANE
+464 QLEVVIIPANE
-475 MPIYADA
+475 LPIHADI
-482 GWLEQVIFNL
+482 GWMEQVIINF
-492 VINAIRHAE
+492 VVNAIRHAE

-509 VEGSGDR
+509 IEGSGEVN
-516 STFSI
+516 TFSI
-521 ENKGETIPEDQL
+521 ENKGETIPDDQL
-533 EQIWDRFYRAELSRS
+533 ELIWNRFYRAELSRS

-559 IVKRILDLHG
+559 IVKRILDLHE
-569 FHYKAEN
+569 FRYMAEN
-576 TESGVRFVVV
+576 TKDGVRFVVI
-586 FGAKI
+586 FGG

>member
-1 MSKRGVTFKL
+1 MNKRGVTFKL
-11 FIMTVAFFLCFYG
+11 FIMTVVFFLCFYG
-24 MVILCQLL
+24 MVILSQLL
-32 FFEDFY
+32 FFENFY
-38 QQQKVGRVE
+38 QKQKIGRVE
-47 SRLQSFGQSYAREAW
+47 SRLQNFGQSYVQEAW

-75 LQNKNLLAIVSM
+75 LQNKNQLAIVTL
-87 DGKIKLEDPFHITFR
+87 DGKVKLDDAFHINLR

-113 TLFMSHYGEELR
+113 SLFMSEYGDELR

-131 GDTITVEGEVLEN
+131 GDTVTVEGEVL
-144 NGVSSTDVMY
+144 GTDGISSAYLIY
-154 PAIIHKPGFKNIGGL
+154 PSGIQKLGFKNIGSIS
-169 DEIGI
+169 DET
-174 KGSIKWT
+174 ST
-181 GTVTDIVMPDLK
+181 DDSVRLSGTVTEIVLPDLK
-193 TLSQRQ
+193 TWSQRQ
-199 GLLFSALEEWFPL
+199 GLLYSALEEWFPL
-212 SQTHLEKLKNF
+212 SQDHLEKLKNF

-233 WTGVH
+233 WTGVR
-238 NVIIVYPVRQSTG
+238 NAVIVHPVRQSTG
-251 DIDLLFT
+251 EIDLLFT

-299 RPLIALNNTAK
+299 RPLITLNNTAK
-310 RMAKLDFSAHTPIR
+310 RMAKLDFTAHTPIR

-343 NSALRELQEANQ
+343 DTALRELQEANQ

-403 KQDHYVK
+403 KQDHYMK
-410 VIVEEADKMERLVQD
+410 VIVEEADKMERLVKD

-431 LESGTLRL
+431 LESGTLKL
-439 RKTTFILSELVE
+439 RKATFILSELVE

-464 RLEAVIIPANE
+464 QLEVVIIPANE
-475 MPIYADA
+475 LPIHADI
-482 GWLEQVIFNL
+482 GWMEQVIINF
-492 VINAIRHAE
+492 VVNAIRHAE

-509 VEGSGDR
+509 IEGSGEVN
-516 STFSI
+516 TFSI
-521 ENKGETIPEDQL
+521 ENKGETIPDDQL
-533 EQIWDRFYRAELSRS
+533 ELIWNRFYRAELSRS

-559 IVKRILDLHG
+559 IVKRILDLHE
-569 FHYKAEN
+569 FRYMAEN
-576 TESGVRFVVV
+576 TKDGVRFVVI
-586 FGAKI
+586 FGG

>member
-1 MSKRGVTFKL
+1 MNKRGVTFKL
-11 FIMTVAFFLCFYG
+11 FIMTVVFFLCFYG
-24 MVILCQLL
+24 MVILSQLL
-32 FFEDFY
+32 FFENFY
-38 QQQKVGRVE
+38 QQQKIGRVE
-47 SRLQSFGQSYAREAW
+47 SRLKSFGQSYVQEAW

-75 LQNKNLLAIVSM
+75 LQNKNQLAIVTL
-87 DGKIKLEDPFHITFR
+87 DGKVKLDDPFHISLRT
-102 KADGKI
+102 ADGKV

-113 TLFMSHYGEELR
+113 SLFMSDYGDELR

-131 GDTITVEGEVLEN
+131 GDTVAVEGEVL
-144 NGVSSTDVMY
+144 GTDGITSPNLIY
-154 PAIIHKPGFKNIGGL
+154 PLGIQKPGFKNIGTTSQEAGT
-169 DEIGI
+169 D
-174 KGSIKWT
+174 GSVRLS
-181 GTVTDIVMPDLK
+181 GTVTEIALPDLK
-193 TLSQRQ
+193 TWSQRQ
-199 GLLFSALEEWFPL
+199 GLLFGALEEWFPL
-212 SQTHLEKLKNF
+212 SQTHLERLQNF
-223 EVLEEEWTEP
+223 EVLEEDWTEP
-233 WTGVH
+233 WTGVR
-238 NVIIVYPVRQSTG
+238 NAVIVHPVRQDTG
-251 DIDLLFT
+251 EIDLLFT

-310 RMAKLDFSAHTPIR
+310 RMAKLDFTAHTPIR

-343 NSALRELQEANQ
+343 DTALRELQEVNQ

-403 KQDHYVK
+403 KQDHYMK
-410 VIVEEADKMERLVQD
+410 VIVEEADKMERLVKD

-431 LESGTLRL
+431 LESGTLKL

-464 RLEAVIIPANE
+464 KLEVVIIPANE
-475 MPIYADA
+475 MPIHADV
-482 GWLEQVIFNL
+482 GWLEQVIINFF
-492 VINAIRHAE
+492 VNAIRHAE

-509 VEGSGDR
+509 IEGAGEISI
-516 STFSI
+516 FSI
-521 ENKGETIPEDQL
+521 ENKGETIPDDQL

-559 IVKRILDLHG
+559 IVKRILDLHE
-569 FHYKAEN
+569 FRYKVEN
-576 TESGVRFVVV
+576 TKDGVRFVVI
-586 FGAKI
+586 FGG

>member
-1 MSKRGVTFKL
+1 MNKRGVTFKL
-11 FIMTVAFFLCFYG
+11 FIMTVVFFLCFYG

-32 FFEDFY
+32 FFENFY
-38 QQQKVGRVE
+38 QQQKIGRVE
-47 SRLQSFGQSYAREAW
+47 SRLQSFGQSYVREAW
-62 GSGRVSRE
+62 GSDRVSRE

-75 LQNKNLLAIVSM
+75 FQNKNQLAIVTL
-87 DGKIKLEDPFHITFR
+87 DGKVKLDDPFHINLR
-102 KADGKI
+102 KADGQI

-113 TLFMSHYGEELR
+113 SLFTSQFGDELR

-131 GDTITVEGEVLEN
+131 GDSLTIEGVVLESD
-144 NGVSSTDVMY
+144 GISSVNLIY
-154 PAIIHKPGFKNIGGL
+154 PTGIQKPGSKNIGTTS
-169 DEIGI
+169 EETSTE
-174 KGSIKWT
+174 GSVRLS
-181 GTVTDIVMPDLK
+181 GTVTEIVLPDLK
-193 TLSQRQ
+193 TWSQRQ

-233 WTGVH
+233 WTGVR
-238 NVIIVYPVRQSTG
+238 NAVIVHPVRQSTG
-251 DIDLLFT
+251 EIDLLFT

-310 RMAKLDFSAHTPIR
+310 RMAKLDFTAHTPIR

-343 NSALRELQEANQ
+343 DTALRELQEANQ

-376 NASHELKTPLSIIK
+376 NASHELKTPLSIVK

-403 KQDHYVK
+403 KQDHYIK
-410 VIVEEADKMERLVQD
+410 VIVEEADKMERLVKD

-431 LESGTLRL
+431 LESGTLKL

-464 RLEAVIIPANE
+464 HLEAVIIPANE
-475 MPIYADA
+475 LPIHADA
-482 GWLEQVIFNL
+482 GWLEQVIFNFVL
-492 VINAIRHAE
+492 NAIRHAE

-509 VEGSGDR
+509 IEGSGEIN
-516 STFSI
+516 TFSI
-521 ENKGETIPEDQL
+521 ENKGDTIPDDQL
-533 EQIWDRFYRAELSRS
+533 EQIWERFYRAELSRS

-559 IVKRILDLHG
+559 IVKRILDLHN
-569 FHYKAEN
+569 FRYMAEN
-576 TESGVRFVVV
+576 TKDGVRFIVI
-586 FGAKI
+586 FGG

>member
-1 MSKRGVTFKL
+1 MNKRGVTFKL
-11 FIMTVAFFLCFYG
+11 FIMTVVFFLCFYG
-24 MVILCQLL
+24 MVILSQFL
-32 FFEDFY
+32 FFENFY
-38 QQQKVGRVE
+38 QQQKIGRVE
-47 SRLQSFGQSYAREAW
+47 SRLKSFGQSYVQEAW

-75 LQNKNLLAIVSM
+75 LQNKNQLAIVTL
-87 DGKIKLEDPFHITFR
+87 DGKVKLDDAFHISLRT
-102 KADGKI
+102 ADGKV

-113 TLFMSHYGEELR
+113 SLFMSEYGDELR

-131 GDTITVEGEVLEN
+131 GDTVTVEGEVL
-144 NGVSSTDVMY
+144 GTDGITSPNLIY
-154 PAIIHKPGFKNIGGL
+154 PLGIQKPGFKNIGTTSQAAGTDDSVRL
-169 DEIGI
+169 
-174 KGSIKWT
+174 S
-181 GTVTDIVMPDLK
+181 GTVTEIALPDLK
-193 TLSQRQ
+193 TWSQRQ
-199 GLLFSALEEWFPL
+199 GLLFGALEEWFPL
-212 SQTHLEKLKNF
+212 SQAHLEKLKNF
-223 EVLEEEWTEP
+223 EVLEEDWTEP
-233 WTGVH
+233 WTGVR
-238 NVIIVYPVRQSTG
+238 NAVIVHPVRQDTG
-251 DIDLLFT
+251 EIDLLFT

-310 RMAKLDFSAHTPIR
+310 RMAKLDFTAHTPIR

-343 NSALRELQEANQ
+343 DTALRELQEVNQ

-403 KQDHYVK
+403 KQDHYMK
-410 VIVEEADKMERLVQD
+410 VIVEEADKMERLVKD

-431 LESGTLRL
+431 LESGTLKL

-464 RLEAVIIPANE
+464 KLEVVIIPANE
-475 MPIYADA
+475 MPIHADV
-482 GWLEQVIFNL
+482 GWMEQVIINF
-492 VINAIRHAE
+492 VVNAIRHAE
-501 EGSSITIR
+501 EESSITIR
-509 VEGSGDR
+509 IEGSGEI
-516 STFSI
+516 SFFSI
-521 ENKGETIPEDQL
+521 ENKGETIPDDQL

-559 IVKRILDLHG
+559 IVKRILDLHE
-569 FHYKAEN
+569 FRYKVEN
-576 TESGVRFVVV
+576 TKDGVRFVVI
-586 FGAKI
+586 FGG

>member
-1 MSKRGVTFKL
+1 MNKRGVTFKL
-11 FIMTVAFFLCFYG
+11 FIMTVVFFLCFYG
-24 MVILCQLL
+24 MVILSQLL
-32 FFEDFY
+32 FFENFY
-38 QQQKVGRVE
+38 QKQKIGRVE
-47 SRLQSFGQSYAREAW
+47 SRLQSFGQSYVQEAW

-75 LQNKNLLAIVSM
+75 LQNKNQLAIVTL
-87 DGKIKLEDPFHITFR
+87 DGKVKLDDAFHISLR
-102 KADGKI
+102 KADGKV

-113 TLFMSHYGEELR
+113 SLFMSEHGDELR

-131 GDTITVEGEVLEN
+131 GDQVTVEGEML
-144 NGVSSTDVMY
+144 GSDGISSANLIY
-154 PAIIHKPGFKNIGGL
+154 PTGIQKLGFKNIGL
-169 DEIGI
+169 NSEETSTND
-174 KGSIKWT
+174 SVRLS
-181 GTVTDIVMPDLK
+181 GTVTEIVLPDLK
-193 TLSQRQ
+193 TWSQRQ

-212 SQTHLEKLKNF
+212 SQDHLERLKNF
-223 EVLEEEWTEP
+223 EVLEEDWTEP
-233 WTGVH
+233 WTGVR
-238 NVIIVYPVRQSTG
+238 NAVIVHPVRQSTG
-251 DIDLLFT
+251 EIDLLFT

-299 RPLIALNNTAK
+299 RPLITLNNTAK
-310 RMAKLDFSAHTPIR
+310 RMAKLDFTAHTPIR

-343 NSALRELQEANQ
+343 DTALRELQEANQ

-403 KQDHYVK
+403 KQDHYMK
-410 VIVEEADKMERLVQD
+410 VIVEEADKMERLVKD

-431 LESGTLRL
+431 LESGTLKL
-439 RKTTFILSELVE
+439 RKATFILSELVE

-464 RLEAVIIPANE
+464 KLEVVIIPANE
-475 MPIYADA
+475 LPIHADI
-482 GWLEQVIFNL
+482 GWMEQVIINF
-492 VINAIRHAE
+492 VVNAIRHAE

-509 VEGSGDR
+509 IEGSGEVN
-516 STFSI
+516 TFSI
-521 ENKGETIPEDQL
+521 ENKGETIPDDQL
-533 EQIWDRFYRAELSRS
+533 ELIWNRFYRAELSRS

-559 IVKRILDLHG
+559 IVKRILDLHE
-569 FHYKAEN
+569 FRYKAEN
-576 TESGVRFVVV
+576 TKDGVRFVVI
-586 FGAKI
+586 FGG

>member
-1 MSKRGVTFKL
+1 MNKRGVTFKL
-11 FIMTVAFFLCFYG
+11 FIMTVVFFLCFYG
-24 MVILCQLL
+24 MVILSQLL
-32 FFEDFY
+32 FFENFY
-38 QQQKVGRVE
+38 QKQKIGRVE
-47 SRLQSFGQSYAREAW
+47 SRLQSFGQSYVQEAW

-75 LQNKNLLAIVSM
+75 LQNKNQLAIVTL
-87 DGKIKLEDPFHITFR
+87 DGKVKLDDAFHINLR

-113 TLFMSHYGEELR
+113 SLFMSEYGDELR

-131 GDTITVEGEVLEN
+131 GDTVTVEGEGL
-144 NGVSSTDVMY
+144 GTDSISTANLIY
-154 PAIIHKPGFKNIGGL
+154 PTGIQKFGFKNIGSTSEEASTDGRVRF
-169 DEIGI
+169 
-174 KGSIKWT
+174 S
-181 GTVTDIVMPDLK
+181 GTVTEIVLPDLK
-193 TLSQRQ
+193 TWNQRQ

-233 WTGVH
+233 WTGVR
-238 NVIIVYPVRQSTG
+238 NAVIVHPVRQDTG
-251 DIDLLFT
+251 EIDLLFT

-310 RMAKLDFSAHTPIR
+310 RMAKLDFTAHTPIR

-343 NSALRELQEANQ
+343 DTALRELQEANQ

-403 KQDHYVK
+403 KQDHYMK
-410 VIVEEADKMERLVQD
+410 VIVEEADKMERLVKD

-431 LESGTLRL
+431 LESGTLKL

-464 RLEAVIIPANE
+464 KLEVVIIPANE
-475 MPIYADA
+475 MPIHADV
-482 GWLEQVIFNL
+482 GWLEQVIINF
-492 VINAIRHAE
+492 VVNAIRHAE
-501 EGSSITIR
+501 EGSSVTIR
-509 VEGSGDR
+509 IEGAGEISF
-516 STFSI
+516 FSI
-521 ENKGETIPEDQL
+521 ENKGETIPDDQL

-559 IVKRILDLHG
+559 IVKRILDLHE
-569 FHYKAEN
+569 FRYKVEN
-576 TESGVRFVVV
+576 TKDGVRFVVI
-586 FGAKI
+586 FGG

>member
-1 MSKRGVTFKL
+1 MNKRGVTFKL
-11 FIMTVAFFLCFYG
+11 FIMTVVFFLCFYG
-24 MVILCQLL
+24 MVILSQLL
-32 FFEDFY
+32 FFENFY
-38 QQQKVGRVE
+38 QEQKIGRVE
-47 SRLQSFGQSYAREAW
+47 SRLQSFGQSYVQEAW

-75 LQNKNLLAIVSM
+75 LQNKNQLAIVTL
-87 DGKIKLEDPFHITFR
+87 DGKVKLDDAFHINLR

-113 TLFMSHYGEELR
+113 SLFMSEYGDELR

-131 GDTITVEGEVLEN
+131 GDTVTVEGEGL
-144 NGVSSTDVMY
+144 GTDGISTANLIY
-154 PAIIHKPGFKNIGGL
+154 PTGIQKFGFKNIGSTSEEASTDGRVRF
-169 DEIGI
+169 
-174 KGSIKWT
+174 S
-181 GTVTDIVMPDLK
+181 GTVTEIVLPDLK
-193 TLSQRQ
+193 TWSQRQ

-212 SQTHLEKLKNF
+212 SQAHLEKLKNF

-233 WTGVH
+233 WTGVR
-238 NVIIVYPVRQSTG
+238 NAVIVHPVRQDTG
-251 DIDLLFT
+251 EIDLLFT

-310 RMAKLDFSAHTPIR
+310 RMAKLDFTAHTPIR

-343 NSALRELQEANQ
+343 DTALRELQDANQ

-403 KQDHYVK
+403 KQDHYMK
-410 VIVEEADKMERLVQD
+410 VIVEEADKMERLVKD

-431 LESGTLRL
+431 LESGTLKL

-464 RLEAVIIPANE
+464 KLEVVIIPANE
-475 MPIYADA
+475 MPIHADV
-482 GWLEQVIFNL
+482 GWLEQVIINF
-492 VINAIRHAE
+492 VVNAIRHAE

-509 VEGSGDR
+509 IEGAGEISF
-516 STFSI
+516 FSI
-521 ENKGETIPEDQL
+521 ENKGETIPDDQL

-559 IVKRILDLHG
+559 IVKRILDLHE
-569 FHYKAEN
+569 FRYKVEN
-576 TESGVRFVVV
+576 TKDGVRFVVI
-586 FGAKI
+586 FGG

>member
-1 MSKRGVTFKL
+1 MNKRGVTFKL
-11 FIMTVAFFLCFYG
+11 FIMTVVFFLCFYG
-24 MVILCQLL
+24 MVILSQFL
-32 FFEDFY
+32 FFENFY
-38 QQQKVGRVE
+38 QQQKIGRVE
-47 SRLQSFGQSYAREAW
+47 SRLKSFGQSYVQEAW

-75 LQNKNLLAIVSM
+75 LQNKNQLAIVTL
-87 DGKIKLEDPFHITFR
+87 DGKVKLDDAFHISLRT
-102 KADGKI
+102 ADGKV

-113 TLFMSHYGEELR
+113 SLFMSEYGDELR

-131 GDTITVEGEVLEN
+131 GDTVTVEGEVL
-144 NGVSSTDVMY
+144 GTDGITSPNLIY
-154 PAIIHKPGFKNIGGL
+154 PLGIQKPGFKNIGTTSQAAGTDDSVRL
-169 DEIGI
+169 
-174 KGSIKWT
+174 S
-181 GTVTDIVMPDLK
+181 GTVTEIALPDLK
-193 TLSQRQ
+193 TWSQRQ
-199 GLLFSALEEWFPL
+199 GLLFGALEEWFPL
-212 SQTHLEKLKNF
+212 SQAHLEKLKNF
-223 EVLEEEWTEP
+223 EVLEEDWTEP
-233 WTGVH
+233 WTGVR
-238 NVIIVYPVRQSTG
+238 NAVIVHPVRQDTG
-251 DIDLLFT
+251 EIDLLFT

-310 RMAKLDFSAHTPIR
+310 RMAKLDFTAHTPIR

-343 NSALRELQEANQ
+343 DTALRELQEVNQ

-403 KQDHYVK
+403 KQDHYMK
-410 VIVEEADKMERLVQD
+410 VIVEEADKMERLVKD

-431 LESGTLRL
+431 LESGTLKL

-464 RLEAVIIPANE
+464 KLEVVIIPANE
-475 MPIYADA
+475 MPIHADV
-482 GWLEQVIFNL
+482 GWMEQVIINF
-492 VINAIRHAE
+492 VVNAIRHAE
-501 EGSSITIR
+501 EESSITIR
-509 VEGSGDR
+509 IEGAGEISF
-516 STFSI
+516 FSI
-521 ENKGETIPEDQL
+521 ENKGETIPDDQL

-559 IVKRILDLHG
+559 IVKRILDLHE
-569 FHYKAEN
+569 FRYKVEN
-576 TESGVRFVVV
+576 TKDGVRFVVI
-586 FGAKI
+586 FGG

>member
-1 MSKRGVTFKL
+1 MNKRGVTFKL
-11 FIMTVAFFLCFYG
+11 FIMTVVFFLCFYG
-24 MVILCQLL
+24 MVILSQFL
-32 FFEDFY
+32 FFENFY
-38 QQQKVGRVE
+38 QQQKIGRVE
-47 SRLQSFGQSYAREAW
+47 SRLKSFGQSYVQEAW

-75 LQNKNLLAIVSM
+75 LQNKNQLAIVTL
-87 DGKIKLEDPFHITFR
+87 DGKVKLDDAFHISLRT
-102 KADGKI
+102 ADGKV

-113 TLFMSHYGEELR
+113 SLFMSEYGDELR

-131 GDTITVEGEVLEN
+131 GDTVTVEGEVL
-144 NGVSSTDVMY
+144 GTDGITSPNLIY
-154 PAIIHKPGFKNIGGL
+154 PLGIQKPGFKNIGTTSQAAGTDDSVRL
-169 DEIGI
+169 
-174 KGSIKWT
+174 S
-181 GTVTDIVMPDLK
+181 GTVTEIALPDLK
-193 TLSQRQ
+193 TWSQRQ
-199 GLLFSALEEWFPL
+199 GLLFGALEEWFPL
-212 SQTHLEKLKNF
+212 SQAHLEKLKNF
-223 EVLEEEWTEP
+223 EVLEEDWTEP
-233 WTGVH
+233 WTGVR
-238 NVIIVYPVRQSTG
+238 NAVIVHPVRQDTG
-251 DIDLLFT
+251 EIDLLFT

-310 RMAKLDFSAHTPIR
+310 RMAKLDFTAHTPIR
-324 QNDELGSLSYS
+324 QNDELGGLSYS

-343 NSALRELQEANQ
+343 DTALRELQEVNQ

-403 KQDHYVK
+403 KQDHYMK
-410 VIVEEADKMERLVQD
+410 VIVEEADKMERLVKD

-431 LESGTLRL
+431 LESGTLKL

-464 RLEAVIIPANE
+464 KLEVVIIPANE
-475 MPIYADA
+475 MPIHADV
-482 GWLEQVIFNL
+482 GWMEQVIINF
-492 VINAIRHAE
+492 VVNAIRHAE

-509 VEGSGDR
+509 IEGAEKIR
-516 STFSI
+516 FFSI
-521 ENKGETIPEDQL
+521 ENKGETIPDDQL

-559 IVKRILDLHG
+559 IVKRILDLHE
-569 FHYKAEN
+569 FRYKVEN
-576 TESGVRFVVV
+576 TKDGVRFVVI
-586 FGAKI
+586 FGG

>member
-1 MSKRGVTFKL
+1 MNKRGVTFKL
-11 FIMTVAFFLCFYG
+11 FIMTVVFFLCFYG
-24 MVILCQLL
+24 MVILSQFL
-32 FFEDFY
+32 FFENFY
-38 QQQKVGRVE
+38 QQQKIGRVE
-47 SRLQSFGQSYAREAW
+47 SRLKSFGQSYVQEAW

-75 LQNKNLLAIVSM
+75 LQNKNQLAIVTL
-87 DGKIKLEDPFHITFR
+87 DGKVKLDDAFHISLRT
-102 KADGKI
+102 ADGKV

-113 TLFMSHYGEELR
+113 SLFMSEYGDELR

-131 GDTITVEGEVLEN
+131 GDTVTVEGEVL
-144 NGVSSTDVMY
+144 GTDGITSPNLIY
-154 PAIIHKPGFKNIGGL
+154 PLGIQKPGFKNIGTTSQAAGTDDSVRL
-169 DEIGI
+169 
-174 KGSIKWT
+174 S
-181 GTVTDIVMPDLK
+181 GTVTEIALPDLK
-193 TLSQRQ
+193 TWSQRQ
-199 GLLFSALEEWFPL
+199 GLLFGALEEWFPL
-212 SQTHLEKLKNF
+212 SQAHLEKLKNF
-223 EVLEEEWTEP
+223 EVLEEDWTEP
-233 WTGVH
+233 WTGVR
-238 NVIIVYPVRQSTG
+238 NAVIVHPVRQDTG
-251 DIDLLFT
+251 EIDLLFT

-310 RMAKLDFSAHTPIR
+310 RMAKLDFTAHTPIR

-343 NSALRELQEANQ
+343 DTALRELQEVNQ

-403 KQDHYVK
+403 KQDHYMK
-410 VIVEEADKMERLVQD
+410 VIVEEADKMERLVKD

-431 LESGTLRL
+431 LESGTLKL

-464 RLEAVIIPANE
+464 KLEVVIIPANE
-475 MPIYADA
+475 MPIHADV
-482 GWLEQVIFNL
+482 GWMEQVIINF
-492 VINAIRHAE
+492 VVNAIRHAE

-509 VEGSGDR
+509 IEGAEEIR
-516 STFSI
+516 FFSI
-521 ENKGETIPEDQL
+521 ENKGETIPDDQL

-559 IVKRILDLHG
+559 IVKRILDLHE
-569 FHYKAEN
+569 FRYKVEN
-576 TESGVRFVVV
+576 TKDGVRFVVI
-586 FGAKI
+586 FGG

>member
-1 MSKRGVTFKL
+1 
-11 FIMTVAFFLCFYG
+11 MTVVFFLCFYG
-24 MVILCQLL
+24 MVILSQLL
-32 FFEDFY
+32 FFENFY
-38 QQQKVGRVE
+38 QQQKIGRVE
-47 SRLQSFGQSYAREAW
+47 SRLKSFGQSYVQEAW

-75 LQNKNLLAIVSM
+75 LQNKNQLAIVTL
-87 DGKIKLEDPFHITFR
+87 DGKVKLDDAFHISLRT
-102 KADGKI
+102 ADGKV

-113 TLFMSHYGEELR
+113 SLFMSEYGDELR

-131 GDTITVEGEVLEN
+131 GDTVTVEGEVL
-144 NGVSSTDVMY
+144 GTDGITSPNLIY
-154 PAIIHKPGFKNIGGL
+154 PLGIQKPGFKNIGTTSQAAGTDDSVRL
-169 DEIGI
+169 
-174 KGSIKWT
+174 S
-181 GTVTDIVMPDLK
+181 GTVTEIALPDLK
-193 TLSQRQ
+193 TWSQRQ
-199 GLLFSALEEWFPL
+199 GLLFGALEEWFPL
-212 SQTHLEKLKNF
+212 SQAHLEKLKNF
-223 EVLEEEWTEP
+223 EVLEEDWTEP
-233 WTGVH
+233 WTGVR
-238 NVIIVYPVRQSTG
+238 NAVIVHPVRQDTG
-251 DIDLLFT
+251 EIDLLFT

-310 RMAKLDFSAHTPIR
+310 RMAKLDFTAHTPIR

-343 NSALRELQEANQ
+343 DTALRELQEVNQ

-403 KQDHYVK
+403 KQDHYMK
-410 VIVEEADKMERLVQD
+410 VIVEEADKMERLVKD

-431 LESGTLRL
+431 LESGTLKL

-464 RLEAVIIPANE
+464 KLEVVIIPANE
-475 MPIYADA
+475 MPIHADV
-482 GWLEQVIFNL
+482 GWMEQVIINF
-492 VINAIRHAE
+492 VVNAIRHAE

-509 VEGSGDR
+509 IEGAEEIR
-516 STFSI
+516 FFSI
-521 ENKGETIPEDQL
+521 ENKGETIPDDQL

-559 IVKRILDLHG
+559 IVKRILDLHE
-569 FHYKAEN
+569 FRYKVEN
-576 TESGVRFVVV
+576 TKDGVRFVVI
-586 FGAKI
+586 FGG

>member
-1 MSKRGVTFKL
+1 MNKRGVTFKL
-11 FIMTVAFFLCFYG
+11 FIMTVVFFLCFYG
-24 MVILCQLL
+24 MVILSQFL
-32 FFEDFY
+32 FFENFY
-38 QQQKVGRVE
+38 QQQKIGRVE
-47 SRLQSFGQSYAREAW
+47 SRLKSFGQSYVQEAW

-75 LQNKNLLAIVSM
+75 LQNKNQLAIVTL
-87 DGKIKLEDPFHITFR
+87 DGKVKLDDAFHISLRT
-102 KADGKI
+102 ADGKV

-113 TLFMSHYGEELR
+113 SLFMSEYGDELR

-131 GDTITVEGEVLEN
+131 GDTVTVEGEVL
-144 NGVSSTDVMY
+144 GTDGITSPNLIY
-154 PAIIHKPGFKNIGGL
+154 PLGIQKPGFKNIGTTSQAAGTDDSVRL
-169 DEIGI
+169 
-174 KGSIKWT
+174 S
-181 GTVTDIVMPDLK
+181 GTVTEIALPDLK
-193 TLSQRQ
+193 TWSQRQ
-199 GLLFSALEEWFPL
+199 GLLFGALEEWFPL
-212 SQTHLEKLKNF
+212 SQAHLEKLKNF
-223 EVLEEEWTEP
+223 EVLEEDWTEP
-233 WTGVH
+233 WTGVR
-238 NVIIVYPVRQSTG
+238 NAVIVHPVRQDTG
-251 DIDLLFT
+251 EIDLLFT

-310 RMAKLDFSAHTPIR
+310 RMAKLDFTAHTPIR

-343 NSALRELQEANQ
+343 DTALRELQEVNQ

-403 KQDHYVK
+403 KQDHYMK
-410 VIVEEADKMERLVQD
+410 VIVEEADKMERLVKD

-431 LESGTLRL
+431 LESGTLKL

-464 RLEAVIIPANE
+464 KLEVVIIPANE
-475 MPIYADA
+475 MPIHADV
-482 GWLEQVIFNL
+482 GWMEQVIINF
-492 VINAIRHAE
+492 VVNAIRHAE

-509 VEGSGDR
+509 IEGAEKIR
-516 STFSI
+516 FFSI
-521 ENKGETIPEDQL
+521 ENKGETIPDDQL

-559 IVKRILDLHG
+559 IVKRILDLHE
-569 FHYKAEN
+569 FRYKVEN
-576 TESGVRFVVV
+576 TKDGVRFVVI
-586 FGAKI
+586 FGG

>member
-1 MSKRGVTFKL
+1 MNKRGITFKL
-11 FIMTVAFFLCFYG
+11 FIMTVVFFLCFYG
-24 MVILCQLL
+24 MVILSQLL
-32 FFEDFY
+32 FFENFY
-38 QQQKVGRVE
+38 QKQKIGRVE
-47 SRLQSFGQSYAREAW
+47 SRLQSFGQSYVQEAW

-75 LQNKNLLAIVSM
+75 LQNKNQLAIVTL
-87 DGKIKLEDPFHITFR
+87 DGKVKLDDAFHINLR

-113 TLFMSHYGEELR
+113 SLFMSEYGDELR

-131 GDTITVEGEVLEN
+131 GDTVTVEGEVL
-144 NGVSSTDVMY
+144 GTDGISSAYLIY
-154 PAIIHKPGFKNIGGL
+154 PSGIQKLGFKNIGSIS
-169 DEIGI
+169 DET
-174 KGSIKWT
+174 ST
-181 GTVTDIVMPDLK
+181 DDSVRLSGTVTEIVLPDLK
-193 TLSQRQ
+193 TWSQRQ
-199 GLLFSALEEWFPL
+199 GLLYSALEEWFPL
-212 SQTHLEKLKNF
+212 SQDHLEKLKNF

-233 WTGVH
+233 WTGVR
-238 NVIIVYPVRQSTG
+238 NAVIVHPVRQSTG
-251 DIDLLFT
+251 EIDLLFT

-299 RPLIALNNTAK
+299 RPLITLNNTAK
-310 RMAKLDFSAHTPIR
+310 RMAKLDFTAHTPIR

-343 NSALRELQEANQ
+343 DTALRELQEANQ

-403 KQDHYVK
+403 KQDHYMK
-410 VIVEEADKMERLVQD
+410 VIVEEADKMERLVKD

-431 LESGTLRL
+431 LESGTLKL

-464 RLEAVIIPANE
+464 QLEVVIIPANE
-475 MPIYADA
+475 LPIHADI
-482 GWLEQVIFNL
+482 GWMEQVIINF
-492 VINAIRHAE
+492 VVNAIRHAE

-509 VEGSGDR
+509 IEGSGEVN
-516 STFSI
+516 TFSI
-521 ENKGETIPEDQL
+521 ENKGETIPDDQL
-533 EQIWDRFYRAELSRS
+533 ELIWNRFYRAELSRS

-559 IVKRILDLHG
+559 IVKRILDLHE
-569 FHYKAEN
+569 FRYMAEN
-576 TESGVRFVVV
+576 TKDGVRFVVI
-586 FGAKI
+586 FGG

>member
-1 MSKRGVTFKL
+1 MNKRGVTFKL

-32 FFEDFY
+32 FFENFY
-38 QQQKVGRVE
+38 QQQKIGRVE
-47 SRLQSFGQSYAREAW
+47 SRLQSFGQSYVKEAW

-75 LQNKNLLAIVSM
+75 LQNKNQLAIVTLH
-87 DGKIKLEDPFHITFR
+87 GKVKLDDPFHINLR

-113 TLFMSHYGEELR
+113 SLFISQFGDELR
-125 AARIQP
+125 ASRIQP
-131 GDTITVEGEVLEN
+131 GDTITVEGEIPES
-144 NGVSSTDVMY
+144 NGISTGNVVY
-154 PAIIHKPGFKNIGGL
+154 PVVIQKPGFGNIGAAS
-169 DEIGI
+169 DET
-174 KGSIKWT
+174 STESSVKWT
-181 GTVTDIVMPDLK
+181 GTVTEIVMPDLK
-193 TLSQRQ
+193 TLSGRQ
-199 GLLFSALEEWFPL
+199 GLLLSALEEWFPL

-233 WTGVH
+233 WTGVR
-238 NVIIVYPVRQSTG
+238 NAVIVYPVRQSTG
-251 DIDLLFT
+251 EIDLLFT

-310 RMAKLDFSAHTPIR
+310 RMAKLDFTAHIPIR

-343 NSALRELQEANQ
+343 DLALRELQEANQ

-403 KQDHYVK
+403 KQDHYIK
-410 VIVEEADKMERLVQD
+410 VIVEEADKMERLVKD

-431 LESGTLRL
+431 LESGTLKL

-475 MPIYADA
+475 LPIHADA
-482 GWLEQVIFNL
+482 GWLEMVMINF

-509 VEGSGDR
+509 IEGSGEI

-533 EQIWDRFYRAELSRS
+533 DQIWERFYRAELSRS

-559 IVKRILDLHG
+559 IVKRILDLHE
-569 FHYKAEN
+569 FRYKAEN
-576 TESGVRFVVV
+576 TPNGVRFVVI
-586 FGAKI
+586 FGG

>member
-1 MSKRGVTFKL
+1 MNKRGVTFKL
-11 FIMTVAFFLCFYG
+11 FIMTVVFFLCFYG
-24 MVILCQLL
+24 MVILSQLL
-32 FFEDFY
+32 FFENFY
-38 QQQKVGRVE
+38 QKQKIGRVE
-47 SRLQSFGQSYAREAW
+47 SRLQSFGQSYVQEAW

-75 LQNKNLLAIVSM
+75 LQNKNQLAIVTL
-87 DGKIKLEDPFHITFR
+87 DGKVKLDDAFHINLR

-113 TLFMSHYGEELR
+113 SLFMSEYGDELR

-131 GDTITVEGEVLEN
+131 GDTVTVEGEML
-144 NGVSSTDVMY
+144 GTDGISSAYLIY
-154 PAIIHKPGFKNIGGL
+154 PSGIQKLGFKNIG
-169 DEIGI
+169 
-174 KGSIKWT
+174 SISEET
-181 GTVTDIVMPDLK
+181 STDDSVRLSGTVTEIVLPDLK
-193 TLSQRQ
+193 TWSQRQ
-199 GLLFSALEEWFPL
+199 GLLYSALEEWFPL
-212 SQTHLEKLKNF
+212 SQDHLEKLKSF

-233 WTGVH
+233 WTGVR
-238 NVIIVYPVRQSTG
+238 NAVIVHPVRQSTG
-251 DIDLLFT
+251 EIDLLFT

-299 RPLIALNNTAK
+299 RPLITLNNTAK
-310 RMAKLDFSAHTPIR
+310 RMAKLDFTAHTPIR

-343 NSALRELQEANQ
+343 DTALRELQEANQ

-403 KQDHYVK
+403 KQDHYMK
-410 VIVEEADKMERLVQD
+410 VIVEEADKMERLVKD

-431 LESGTLRL
+431 LESGTLKL

-464 RLEAVIIPANE
+464 QLEVVIIPANE
-475 MPIYADA
+475 LPIHADI
-482 GWLEQVIFNL
+482 GWMEQVIINF
-492 VINAIRHAE
+492 VVNAIRHAE

-509 VEGSGDR
+509 IEGSGEVN
-516 STFSI
+516 TFSI
-521 ENKGETIPEDQL
+521 ENKGETIPDDQL
-533 EQIWDRFYRAELSRS
+533 ELIWNRFYRAELSRS

-559 IVKRILDLHG
+559 IVKRILDLHE
-569 FHYKAEN
+569 FRYMAEN
-576 TESGVRFVVV
+576 TKDGVRFVVI
-586 FGAKI
+586 FGG

>member
-1 MSKRGVTFKL
+1 MNKRGVTFKL
-11 FIMTVAFFLCFYG
+11 FIMTVVFFLCFYG
-24 MVILCQLL
+24 MVILSQLL
-32 FFEDFY
+32 FFENFY
-38 QQQKVGRVE
+38 QKQKIGRVE
-47 SRLQSFGQSYAREAW
+47 SRLQSFGQSYVQEAW

-75 LQNKNLLAIVSM
+75 LQNKNQLAIVTL
-87 DGKIKLEDPFHITFR
+87 DGKVKLDDAFHINLR

-113 TLFMSHYGEELR
+113 SLFMSEYGDELR

-131 GDTITVEGEVLEN
+131 GDTVTVEGEVL
-144 NGVSSTDVMY
+144 GTDGISSAYLIY
-154 PAIIHKPGFKNIGGL
+154 PSGIQKLGFKNIGSIS
-169 DEIGI
+169 DET
-174 KGSIKWT
+174 ST
-181 GTVTDIVMPDLK
+181 DDSVRLSGTVTEIVLPDLK
-193 TLSQRQ
+193 TWSQRQ
-199 GLLFSALEEWFPL
+199 GLLYSALEEWFPL
-212 SQTHLEKLKNF
+212 SQDHLEKLKNF

-233 WTGVH
+233 WTGVR
-238 NVIIVYPVRQSTG
+238 NAVIVHPVRQSTG
-251 DIDLLFT
+251 EIDLLFT

-299 RPLIALNNTAK
+299 RPLITLNNTAK
-310 RMAKLDFSAHTPIR
+310 RMAKLDFTAHTPIR

-343 NSALRELQEANQ
+343 DTALRELQEANQ

-403 KQDHYVK
+403 KQDHYMK
-410 VIVEEADKMERLVQD
+410 VIVEEADKMERLVKD

-431 LESGTLRL
+431 LESGTLKL

-464 RLEAVIIPANE
+464 QLEVVIIPANE
-475 MPIYADA
+475 LPIHADI
-482 GWLEQVIFNL
+482 GWMEQVIINF
-492 VINAIRHAE
+492 VVNAIRHAE

-509 VEGSGDR
+509 IEGSGEVN
-516 STFSI
+516 TFSI
-521 ENKGETIPEDQL
+521 ENKGETIPDDQL
-533 EQIWDRFYRAELSRS
+533 ELIWNRFYRAELSRS

-559 IVKRILDLHG
+559 IVKRILDLHE
-569 FHYKAEN
+569 FRYMAEN
-576 TESGVRFVVV
+576 TKDGVRFVVI
-586 FGAKI
+586 FGG

>member
-1 MSKRGVTFKL
+1 MNKRGVTFKL
-11 FIMTVAFFLCFYG
+11 FIMTVVFFLCFYG
-24 MVILCQLL
+24 MVILSQLL
-32 FFEDFY
+32 FFENFY
-38 QQQKVGRVE
+38 QKQKIGRVE
-47 SRLQSFGQSYAREAW
+47 SRLQSFGQSYVQEAW

-75 LQNKNLLAIVSM
+75 LQNKNQLAIVTL
-87 DGKIKLEDPFHITFR
+87 DGKVKLDDAFHINLR

-113 TLFMSHYGEELR
+113 SLFMSEYGDELR

-131 GDTITVEGEVLEN
+131 GDTVTVEGEVL
-144 NGVSSTDVMY
+144 GTDGISSAYLIY
-154 PAIIHKPGFKNIGGL
+154 PSGIQKLGFKNIGSIS
-169 DEIGI
+169 DET
-174 KGSIKWT
+174 ST
-181 GTVTDIVMPDLK
+181 DDSVRLSGTVTEIVLPDLK
-193 TLSQRQ
+193 TWSQRQ
-199 GLLFSALEEWFPL
+199 GLLYSALEEWFPL
-212 SQTHLEKLKNF
+212 SQDHLEKLKNF

-233 WTGVH
+233 WTGVR
-238 NVIIVYPVRQSTG
+238 NAVIVHPVRQSTG
-251 DIDLLFT
+251 EIDLLFT

-299 RPLIALNNTAK
+299 RPLITLNNTAK
-310 RMAKLDFSAHTPIR
+310 RMAKLDFTAHTPIR

-343 NSALRELQEANQ
+343 DTALRELQEANQ

-403 KQDHYVK
+403 KQDHYMK
-410 VIVEEADKMERLVQD
+410 VIVEEADKMERLVKD
-425 MLDLAK
+425 MLDHAK
-431 LESGTLRL
+431 LESGTLKL

-464 RLEAVIIPANE
+464 QLEVVIIPANE
-475 MPIYADA
+475 LPIHADI
-482 GWLEQVIFNL
+482 GWMEQVIINF
-492 VINAIRHAE
+492 VVNAIRHAE

-509 VEGSGDR
+509 IEGSGEVN
-516 STFSI
+516 TFSI
-521 ENKGETIPEDQL
+521 ENKGETIPDDQL
-533 EQIWDRFYRAELSRS
+533 ELIWNRFYRAELSRS

-559 IVKRILDLHG
+559 IVKRILDLHE
-569 FHYKAEN
+569 FRYMAEN
-576 TESGVRFVVV
+576 TKDGVRFVVI
-586 FGAKI
+586 FGG